1 MRVELAIRRRALPDQ
16 MKLDIAIVI
25 KVFREQKD
33 IVLARRVP

>member
-1 MRVELAIRRRALPDQ
+1 